1 MIALDNQKHIKQQLC
16 KEIQQIKCYK
26 DKSIKMQGIGNHNYG
41 KQFSKEIKKKMST
54 SIRDAKGGVS
64 DDMIKQIRQQIL
76 QGISN
81 KEIQQTFNLPK
92 HTIARIKNGQLVCRD
107 EDKKVKKTLTQIE
120 LNISKR
126 KIKVDDIIIVIEKMV
141 EQWKPSQILDYFI
154 KQHNSNITI
163 DIIKNIK
170 RNILNN
176 KPVIYESELPEEQY
190 RHYLTLINN
199 IVNNNLK

>member
-1 MIALDNQKHIKQQLC
+1 
-16 KEIQQIKCYK
+16 
-26 DKSIKMQGIGNHNYG
+26 
-41 KQFSKEIKKKMST
+41 
-54 SIRDAKGGVS
+54 
-64 DDMIKQIRQQIL
+64 
-76 QGISN
+76 
-81 KEIQQTFNLPK
+81 LPK
-92 HTIARIKNGQLVCRD
+92 HTITRIKNGQLVCRD

-154 KQHNSNITI
+154 KQHNSSITI

-199 IVNNNLK
+199 IVNNNLNNNLHI